1 MIRAV
6 VVLVPCD
13 ALMLYFCLGFIN
25 LGLKVV
31 QEIRF
36 EVIIN
41 LNVVVDNC
49 NQFFA
54 GFGNA
59 VPYILYFS
67 QDMKCMAYL
76 VCNLIILI
84 NKCFYHVYGLSTMSR
99 FCHSECGHNSFWVI
113 NMRVTI

>member
-36 EVIIN
+36 EVIIK

-49 NQFFA
+49 NQFLPGLEMQCPIF
-54 GFGNA
+54 
-59 VPYILYFS
+59 
-67 QDMKCMAYL
+67 CTL
-76 VCNLIILI
+76 VKI
-84 NKCFYHVYGLSTMSR
+84 
-99 FCHSECGHNSFWVI
+99 
-113 NMRVTI
+113 

>member
-36 EVIIN
+36 EVIIK

-49 NQFFA
+49 NQLFA

-67 QDMKCMAYL
+67 QDMK
-76 VCNLIILI
+76 
-84 NKCFYHVYGLSTMSR
+84 FYGLSTMSR
-99 FCHSECGHNSFWVI
+99 FCHPECDHNSFWVI